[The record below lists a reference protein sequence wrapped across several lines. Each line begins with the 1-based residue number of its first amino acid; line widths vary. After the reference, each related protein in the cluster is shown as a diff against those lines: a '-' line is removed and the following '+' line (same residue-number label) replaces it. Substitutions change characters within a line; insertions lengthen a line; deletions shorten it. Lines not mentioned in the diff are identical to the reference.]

1 MLLINR
7 SKNEQKASLHDENKE
22 KNGEVMGIEEPVK
35 NSSKENEVIDPSNEV
50 KLPVQS

>member
-1 MLLINR
+1 MLLVNR
-7 SKNEQKASLHDENKE
+7 SKNEQKAPFHDENKD
-22 KNGEVMGIEEPVK
+22 KNEEVMGIEEPVK